1 MKKINFKKNVSIAFI
16 AYISIGVM
24 SCNNS
29 KEQQADTKTSDAG
42 LIFPKGKKVANNN
55 FAGTVWL
62 NNLVLDDSINKNAV
76 GSVTFEPGARTK
88 WHKHPAGQIILAID
102 GIGYYQEI
110 GKEKIIIRKG
120 DVVRCPPDTPHWHG
134 ASPETKFVQIAITG
148 REKGETIWLEQVNEE
163 QYNSKVAKY

>member
-1 MKKINFKKNVSIAFI
+1 MKKINLKKRAFI
-16 AYISIGVM
+16 SVFCLAAGIIS
-24 SCNNS
+24 C
-29 KEQQADTKTSDAG
+29 KAQQTDTGISDTCLPFLKGEKVTS
-42 LIFPKGKKVANNN
+42 AN
-55 FAGTVWL
+55 FTGTVWL
-62 NNLVLDDSINKNAV
+62 NNLIQADSSNQNAV
-76 GSVTFEPGARTK
+76 GNVTFEPGARTK

-110 GKEKIIIRKG
+110 GKEKIIVRKG

-148 REKGETIWLEQVNEE
+148 REKGETIWLEPVNEE